1 MTVTKEHTAGW
12 VGSILFHLLL
22 LLLFFFV
29 KVPELTQQEEIVE
42 ISWGGVTSVLQAAP
56 SAQPS
61 KGAVAELS
69 SSDARNI
76 APPTQTISPPE
87 RRMPD
92 PSEDILRVPK
102 TEKLTLLEASSNI
115 VDRTPS
121 TSQGERRVEG
131 RRTLGQKELEEAG
144 GLGRDQ
150 GAATPSAG
158 IHAGSA
164 AIDRGVSFN
173 IQWLDGGTR
182 RKLSGDLPQY
192 PPGVNVSAQIKI
204 LAVILPD
211 GTVKN
216 LQPAQKGDQKLEDV
230 AMKEVRFWR
239 FEPLR
244 ASQPQ
249 VDQRCEITFLFT
261 LK

>member
-12 VGSILFHLLL
+12 VGSILFHLIL

-29 KVPELTQQEEIVE
+29 KIPEFTQQEEIVE
-42 ISWGGVTSVLQAAP
+42 ISWGGVTNVLQAAP

-61 KGAVAELS
+61 KGAITEVSPFA
-69 SSDARNI
+69 ARNI
-76 APPTQTISPPE
+76 ALPTQTVSPPE
-87 RRMPD
+87 RRIPD
-92 PSEDILRVPK
+92 PSEEILRVPK
-102 TEKLTLLEASSNI
+102 TEKLTTLEASSTM
-115 VDRTPS
+115 DRTPS
-121 TSQGERRVEG
+121 TSQGERSVEG
-131 RRTLGQKELEEAG
+131 RRTLGQKELEDAG
-144 GLGRDQ
+144 GLGRSQ

-158 IHAGSA
+158 LYAGPA
-164 AIDRGVSFN
+164 AVDRGVSFN

-216 LQPAQKGDQKLEDV
+216 LQPAQKGNQKLEDA

-261 LK
+261 LR